1 VLNPMTPATAALA
14 AYADSHALAPLL
26 QVAFARALAESV
38 TDDDYV
44 PVYGYAGM
52 LSEDDGEEG
61 EEGEAEAE
69 GEEQQ

>member
-1 VLNPMTPATAALA
+1 MTPATAVMA
-14 AYADSHALAPLL
+14 ACTDSHALAPRL

-52 LSEDDGEEG
+52 FSEDDGEEA
-61 EEGEAEAE
+61 EEGEAE